1 MKIEKYR
8 IKFSEAP
15 SKNKKIIEPDWNIV
29 EKLALKQ
36 AGDKNDFESN
46 EEYNDY
52 KQMYKIAYSKGFTDA
67 QVLMNSGKLKEETSS
82 PNQEV
87 DIFST
92 EGLKA
97 NYLNPTKSLDVF
109 SNLDSEKIPV
119 TKYFRYGYS
128 FPKKLESL
136 INVLMIKIGEEG
148 FWNLFNETKPSIID
162 FNSIVPTIDYVSRLE
177 IHLKYQGQT
186 DLEKLP
192 LFIFYK
198 ERCFCITGHVET
210 INQAKFQ
217 KRIRGKCISF
227 DKLMGLVK

>member
-1 MKIEKYR
+1 MKIKKYR

-15 SKNKKIIEPDWNIV
+15 SKNKKIIDPDWNTV

-36 AGDKNDFESN
+36 IGDKNDFNSEKEY
-46 EEYNDY
+46 EEYKNIY
-52 KQMYKIAYSKGFTDA
+52 KFAYSKGFTDA

-82 PNQEV
+82 PDQVV
-87 DIFST
+87 DVFST

-97 NYLNPTKSLDVF
+97 NYKNPQMSLDVF
-109 SNLDSEKIPV
+109 SNLDNEKIPV
-119 TKYFRYGYS
+119 TKYFKYGYS
-128 FPKKLESL
+128 YPRELESL
-136 INVLMIKIGEEG
+136 INVLMIKIGEEA

-162 FNSIVPTIDYVSRLE
+162 FNYITPTISYLSRLE

-192 LFIFYK
+192 LFIEYAG
-198 ERCFCITGHVET
+198 RYFCIFGHIET
-210 INQAKFQ
+210 VNQAKFG